1 MPGKYPFF
9 ELEIRN
15 QPKGVIIRAR
25 GALTTDSARAIDEAI
40 AVMGVKTNKQDL
52 FIDLQEIFRFE
63 FSAVTKL
70 ARTIREQTRR
80 FKNLKISSAEED
92 IVKVFKT
99 FGIAEHCQ

>member
-15 QPKGVIIRAR
+15 QPKGFIVRAW
-25 GALTTDSARAIDEAI
+25 GALTTDSARAIDEAL
-40 AVMGVKTNKQDL
+40 AVMGVKTYKQDL

-63 FSAVTKL
+63 YFAVTKL
-70 ARTIREQTRR
+70 ARTIRKWTGR
-80 FKNLKISSAEED
+80 FKNLKISSAEEG

-99 FGIAEHCQ
+99 FGIAEHCR